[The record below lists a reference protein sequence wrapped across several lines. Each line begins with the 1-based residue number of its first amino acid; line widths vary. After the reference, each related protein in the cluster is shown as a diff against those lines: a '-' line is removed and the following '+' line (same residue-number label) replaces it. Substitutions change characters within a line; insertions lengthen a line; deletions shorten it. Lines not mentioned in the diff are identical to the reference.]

1 MARKAKHEEHE
12 NHERWLVSY
21 ADFITLLFAFFV
33 VMYAISQVNEG
44 KYRVLSDSLVN
55 AFKIESRANQPVP
68 TGLESGRAPSQTSQ
82 NLIKQTIPLRR
93 AQGAAELKRKQQ
105 EVKMKS
111 IAKDLLQVLA
121 PLVRGG
127 QVKVTQSSRGI
138 AVQINASVLFAT
150 GQAVLEGE
158 SVRALQA
165 VAQVLAGVENSVQVE
180 GYTDDAPI
188 STAAY
193 PSNWELSS
201 ARASSVVR
209 LFVETGVVPERL
221 VAMGYGENRPVDSND
236 TAEGRAK
243 NRRVTIMIL
252 SDAQDSVSEIPLAS
266 QAAGAGR

>member
-1 MARKAKHEEHE
+1 MARKVKHEEHE

-55 AFKIESRANQPVP
+55 AFKVESRADQPLP
-68 TGLESGRAPSQTSQ
+68 TGMESGKTASQTSQ
-82 NLIKQTIPLRR
+82 DVIKQPIPLRR
-93 AQGAAELKRKQQ
+93 AQAAAEAKRKQQ
-105 EVKMKS
+105 EVKMKN
-111 IAKDLLQVLA
+111 IAKDILQALA

-165 VAQVLAGVENSVQVE
+165 VARVLAGVENSVQVE

-188 STAAY
+188 STLAF
-193 PSNWELSS
+193 PTNWELST

-209 LFVETGVVPERL
+209 LFADTGVAPDRL
-221 VAMGYGENRPVDSND
+221 VAMGYGENHPVASND
-236 TAEGRAK
+236 TAEGRAQ

-252 SDAQDSVSEIPLAS
+252 SDAQDKVSEIPVAS
-266 QAAGAGR
+266 EAGEAGR